1 MVQKIELWAVQI
13 VVKQCNKHPNFHRWF
28 ANKDGID
35 HILDW
40 RMM

>member
-1 MVQKIELWAVQI
+1 MVQTIQLWAVQI
-13 VVKQCNKHPNFHRWF
+13 TIKQCNSQKFHRWF

-40 RMM
+40 RML